1 MMIADLRGGFLLAAV
16 LIFLLFTLAI
26 LSLSTILRP
35 GRWCE
40 RVRPVG

>member
-1 MMIADLRGGFLLAAV
+1 MITDLRGGFVLAAALGFLLLTLALLA
-16 LIFLLFTLAI
+16 
-26 LSLSTILRP
+26 LSSILRP

>member
-1 MMIADLRGGFLLAAV
+1 MFEDIRGGVLLAGALV
-16 LIFLLFTLAI
+16 FLLFALALLA
-26 LSLSTILRP
+26 LSSILRP

>member
-1 MMIADLRGGFLLAAV
+1 MIADLRGGFVLAAALGFLLLAIA
-16 LIFLLFTLAI
+16 LLA
-26 LSLSTILRP
+26 LSSILRP